1 MSDICIHHEKKYIGR
16 YQATQR
22 YCVNPFNTHG
32 TQISKDLRNVDE
44 ELALF
49 LNIIPGQKLCKR
61 CKETA
66 KENMKAAK
74 YDCGNNKDDQ
84 DSSYLSKDFDR
95 SRFSSSAEALGFSPI
110 KPVGKR
116 DAASYVQNKAK
127 RMKAG
132 LNEKLANVMEILN
145 EELNESSLN
154 GRTNCME
161 LERLIV
167 LVKEKLE
174 ISSPRD
180 QIKIL
185 TLTPES
191 WSITKTV
198 QEFGVTE
205 YKVKCVR
212 ELKKERGILAEPK
225 PKVGKALS
233 EDVPE
238 IVSNFYQQD
247 EYSRSCPGMKDFVS
261 VTKDSVKTKHQKC
274 LLQLNIKELF
284 LKFKKEYPTFKIGFS
299 KFCELRPKWV
309 KTVNHSG
316 CL

>member
-32 TQISKDLRNVDE
+32 IQISKDLRNVDE
-44 ELALF
+44 ELAMF
-49 LNIIPGQKLCKR
+49 LNILPGQKLCKQ

-74 YDCGNNKDDQ
+74 NDCENNKDDQ

-95 SRFSSSAEALGFSPI
+95 SRFNSSAEALGFSPI

-116 DAASYVQNKAK
+116 DAVSYAQNKAK
-127 RMKAG
+127 RMRTG

-145 EELNESSLN
+145 KKLNESSLN
-154 GRTNCME
+154 DCTNCKD

-167 LVKEKLE
+167 LIKEKLE
-174 ISSPRD
+174 ISSHRN

-185 TLTPES
+185 ALTPES
-191 WSITKTV
+191 WSIKKTA

-205 YKVKCVR
+205 YKVKCDR
-212 ELKKERGILAEPK
+212 ELKKERGISAEPK
-225 PKVGKALS
+225 QKFGKALS
-233 EDVPE
+233 RDV
-238 IVSNFYQQD
+238 S
-247 EYSRSCPGMKDFVS
+247 
-261 VTKDSVKTKHQKC
+261 
-274 LLQLNIKELF
+274 
-284 LKFKKEYPTFKIGFS
+284 
-299 KFCELRPKWV
+299 
-309 KTVNHSG
+309 
-316 CL
+316 